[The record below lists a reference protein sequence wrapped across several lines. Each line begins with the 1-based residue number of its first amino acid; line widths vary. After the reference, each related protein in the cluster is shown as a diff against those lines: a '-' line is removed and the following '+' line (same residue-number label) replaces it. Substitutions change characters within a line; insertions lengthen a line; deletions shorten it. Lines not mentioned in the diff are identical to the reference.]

1 MPNLDLDNH
10 ASLLHQILISDV
22 IPEVWNTLAD
32 SPSPICQVG
41 GGNSLR
47 PSWRTTRLCVD
58 AGIPRPLGR
67 VDRLGEP
74 LQRVLIYKS
83 I

>member
-41 GGNSLR
+41 GGTVYARHGGQQQQSLYGVCVGAGGTRDFNR
-47 PSWRTTRLCVD
+47 PTAWL
-58 AGIPRPLGR
+58 
-67 VDRLGEP
+67 
-74 LQRVLIYKS
+74 
-83 I
+83 